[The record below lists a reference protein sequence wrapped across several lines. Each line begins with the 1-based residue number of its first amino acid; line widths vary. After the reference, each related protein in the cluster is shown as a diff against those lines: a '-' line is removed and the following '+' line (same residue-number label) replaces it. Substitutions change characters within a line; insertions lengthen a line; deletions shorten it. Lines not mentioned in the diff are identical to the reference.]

1 MRILQPL
8 VPAHWATAYERGWA
22 LLRGVMETLSRAA
35 VPHTA
40 EQHRFKADARAFV
53 SLIQESFSWVSI
65 SPKIHV
71 LFSHSWEFMGRW
83 GSTGLYGEQAIE
95 S

>member
-35 VPHTA
+35 VLPTA

-65 SPKIHV
+65 SPKIHM

-83 GSTGLYGEQAIE
+83 ESTGLYGEQAIE